1 MVELCGGQRPRFDR
15 QTVVRHG
22 PSRLVLSAITSV
34 AVEKGGCRQSV
45 DWVFGRQ

>member
-22 PSRLVLSAITSV
+22 PSRLVLSAIMSFIISQL
-34 AVEKGGCRQSV
+34 ES
-45 DWVFGRQ
+45 